1 MQTEYLIILVGILS
15 FAAGIVL
22 TLFYFRRIRATIWEE
37 KLSWEVNRQ
46 EELRQEV
53 SKKVSELEALEAE
66 KDQLQVQLVRSQT
79 LNDEV
84 NKRLEEQKGELEKME
99 KKMQEKFENLANKIL
114 EEKSQRFAEQN
125 KSNLKLI
132 LDPLGEKI
140 RHFEKQVQESQKEQ
154 VGLHARLKEQLENLK
169 NQNQKITQEAENLT
183 RALKGDSKMQGN
195 WGELVLERV
204 LEKSGLEKDMV
215 YSVQQSFRD
224 EEGKRH
230 IPDVIIS
237 LPDGKKMIIDSKVS
251 LSAYERLVNSQ
262 EEEERTRFAKEHLES
277 LKRHVNQLSAK
288 KYEDLYSME
297 SPDFVLMFVPME
309 PAFAIALQQD
319 SSLFSNAFDRN
330 IVIVTPTTL
339 LATLRTIDSMWTN
352 EKQRQ
357 NALEIAKVAGSMYD
371 KFVNFSENLVQVGLK
386 MDAAKSEY
394 VQAMSRLTDGRGN
407 LVSSAER
414 LKKLGAKAKKS
425 LPDSIL
431 ERASESLK
439 PNE

>member
-1 MQTEYLIILVGILS
+1 
-15 FAAGIVL
+15 
-22 TLFYFRRIRATIWEE
+22 
-37 KLSWEVNRQ
+37 
-46 EELRQEV
+46 
-53 SKKVSELEALEAE
+53 
-66 KDQLQVQLVRSQT
+66 
-79 LNDEV
+79 
-84 NKRLEEQKGELEKME
+84 
-99 KKMQEKFENLANKIL
+99 
-114 EEKSQRFAEQN
+114 
-125 KSNLKLI
+125 
-132 LDPLGEKI
+132 
-140 RHFEKQVQESQKEQ
+140 
-154 VGLHARLKEQLENLK
+154 
-169 NQNQKITQEAENLT
+169 
-183 RALKGDSKMQGN
+183 
-195 WGELVLERV
+195 
-204 LEKSGLEKDMV
+204 
-215 YSVQQSFRD
+215 
-224 EEGKRH
+224 
-230 IPDVIIS
+230 
-237 LPDGKKMIIDSKVS
+237 
-251 LSAYERLVNSQ
+251 
-262 EEEERTRFAKEHLES
+262 
-277 LKRHVNQLSAK
+277 
-288 KYEDLYSME
+288 ME

-357 NALEIAKVAGSMYD
+357 NALEIARVAGGMYD

-431 ERASESLK
+431 ERASESLN

>member
-1 MQTEYLIILVGILS
+1 MQTEYLILLTGFLAFVAGCVVA
-15 FAAGIVL
+15 FFYTRRTQAAL
-22 TLFYFRRIRATIWEE
+22 REE
-37 KLSWEVNRQ
+37 KLQWQEQRQ
-46 EELRQEV
+46 EELRQELRR
-53 SKKVSELEALEAE
+53 KESELVALEGE
-66 KDQLQVQLVRSQT
+66 KDQLQVELVRSQT
-79 LNDEV
+79 LNEEMG
-84 NKRLEEQKGELEKME
+84 NRLDEQKGELEKIE

-114 EEKSQRFAEQN
+114 DEKSQRFAEQN
-125 KSNLKLI
+125 KNNLKLI

-140 RHFEKQVQESQKEQ
+140 RHFEKQVQDSQKEQ

-230 IPDVIIS
+230 VPDVIIS

-251 LSAYERLVNSQ
+251 LSAYERLVNCQ
-262 EEEERTRFAKEHLES
+262 DEGERARFAREHLES

-319 SSLFSNAFDRN
+319 SSLFSHAFDRN

-339 LATLRTIDSMWTN
+339 LATLRTINSMWTN

-371 KFVNFSENLVQVGLK
+371 KFVNFYENLVQVGMK

-431 ERASESLK
+431 ERASDSLN